1 MSQSSLPDAADRRS
15 PQVGSPQDGPPPRA
29 ALGHRSVIAAG
40 TGNALEFYDFAIFAS
55 LTPVIS
61 QLFFPRGDQLAAILS
76 TLALFAVGFVMRPV
90 GAVVFGRLADK
101 HGRRIPLAIAV
112 LIMGVTTVLI
122 GVMPTYAEAGVVA
135 PLLLCVARLL
145 QGLSVGGEFGT
156 SASFL
161 VEHAPPHRRGLYGSY
176 AFFSS
181 TAGSVLGAFVVLV
194 LTLSMSAE
202 TLNGWGWRVP
212 FLLGFPLLAIG
223 LYLRY
228 RIAESP
234 EFEAVKAGNAR
245 ARSPLRT
252 LFTQHWRAFLTVI
265 GICVGF
271 NIAAS
276 TVQAF
281 VLTYI
286 RTVIGLPAAPA
297 LSTVVIATTVGVAMV
312 LVFGHLSDRFGS
324 RPVLVFACALAVV
337 LPYPSLLVIGLG
349 GFGPALLGQL
359 ILWVPVAAFGGAIP
373 ALFAALFPTQVRVSG
388 FGIAYG
394 FGSAIFAGT
403 APFVATLLI
412 ELSGDTLAPAWYMTA
427 AAVVTLV
434 VVLTAASVRRAGST
448 A

>member
-1 MSQSSLPDAADRRS
+1 MSQPSPPDAVSQVPAAPTSTGFSRRS
-15 PQVGSPQDGPPPRA
+15 V
-29 ALGHRSVIAAG
+29 VAAG

-61 QLFFPRGDQLAAILS
+61 QLFFPSGDPLAAILS

-90 GAVVFGRLADK
+90 GAVVFGRLADR
-101 HGRRIPLAIAV
+101 HGRRIPLAVSI

-122 GVMPTYAEAGVVA
+122 GVMPTYDRAGILA

-145 QGLSVGGEFGT
+145 QGLSIGGEFGT

-161 VEHAPPHRRGLYGSY
+161 VEHAPRHRRGLYGSF

-181 TAGSVLGAFVVLV
+181 TAGSVLGALVVLV
-194 LTLSMSAE
+194 LTVGMPPAV
-202 TLNGWGWRVP
+202 LNDWGWRVP
-212 FLLGFPLLAIG
+212 FLLGFPLLAVG

-234 EFEAVKAGNAR
+234 EFEAVRAGNAR
-245 ARSPLRT
+245 ATSPVST
-252 LFTQHWRAFLTVI
+252 LFREHRRAFLTLLGVCI
-265 GICVGF
+265 GFSV
-271 NIAAS
+271 ASS

-286 RTVIGLPAAPA
+286 RTVVGLPAVPA
-297 LSTVVIATTVGVAMV
+297 LTTVVLATSVGVALV
-312 LVFGHLSDRFGS
+312 LLFGQLSDRYG
-324 RPVLVFACALAVV
+324 RRAVLVFAAVLTV
-337 LPYPSLLVIGLG
+337 LLPYPSLLVMGLG
-349 GFGPALLGQL
+349 GFGPALVGQL

-373 ALFAALFPTQVRVSG
+373 SLFAELFPARVRASG
-388 FGIAYG
+388 FGIGYG

-412 ELSGDTLAPAWYMTA
+412 ELTGDTVSPAWYMTA
-427 AAVVTLV
+427 AGAVTLAVVL
-434 VVLTAASVRRAGST
+434 ASASVRRSSVS
-448 A
+448 

>member
-1 MSQSSLPDAADRRS
+1 MSQSSPPDAVSSRPAAAPAGLSRRS
-15 PQVGSPQDGPPPRA
+15 V
-29 ALGHRSVIAAG
+29 VAAG

-61 QLFFPRGDQLAAILS
+61 QLFFPSGDQLAAILS
-76 TLALFAVGFVMRPV
+76 TLALYAVGFVMRPV
-90 GAVVFGRLADK
+90 GAIVFGRLADR
-101 HGRRIPLAIAV
+101 HGRRIPLAISV

-122 GVMPTYAEAGVVA
+122 GVMPTYAQAGVLA

-161 VEHAPPHRRGLYGSY
+161 VEHAPRHRRGLYGSF

-181 TAGSVLGAFVVLV
+181 TAGSVLGALVVLV
-194 LTLSMSAE
+194 LTIWMPADAL
-202 TLNGWGWRVP
+202 TGWGWRIP

-234 EFEAVKAGNAR
+234 EFEAVKAVNAR
-245 ARSPLRT
+245 AKSPLRT
-252 LFTQHWRAFLTVI
+252 LFREHWRAFLTLI
-265 GICVGF
+265 GICIGF
-271 NIAAS
+271 SVAS
-276 TVQAF
+276 ATAQAF

-286 RTVIGLPAAPA
+286 RSVLGLPAVQA
-297 LSTVVIATTVGVAMV
+297 LTSVVLATTFGVFMV
-312 LVFGHLSDRFGS
+312 LVFGHLSDRHG
-324 RPVLVFACALAVV
+324 RRAVLVFACVLTVL
-337 LPYPSLLVIGLG
+337 LPYPSMLVMGLG
-349 GFGPALLGQL
+349 GFGSVLLGQL

-373 ALFAALFPTQVRVSG
+373 ALFAELFPTKVRASG
-388 FGIAYG
+388 FGIGYG

-412 ELSGDTLAPAWYMTA
+412 ELTGDTLSPAWYMTA
-427 AAVVTLV
+427 AGLVTLV
-434 VVLTAASVRRAGST
+434 VVVTSVSVRRSSDS
-448 A
+448 

>member
-1 MSQSSLPDAADRRS
+1 MSQPSSLDAESPLPAAPGSPHGRRLARRS
-15 PQVGSPQDGPPPRA
+15 IV
-29 ALGHRSVIAAG
+29 AAG

-61 QLFFPRGDQLAAILS
+61 KLFFPPGDPIAAVLS
-76 TLALFAVGFVMRPV
+76 TFALFGVGFVMRPV
-90 GAVVFGRLADK
+90 GAIVFGRLADRR
-101 HGRRIPLAIAV
+101 GRKVPLAIAV
-112 LIMGVTTVLI
+112 LIMGLTTVLI
-122 GVMPTYAEAGVVA
+122 GVMPTYPAAGITA

-161 VEHAPPHRRGLYGSY
+161 VEHAPRDRRGRYGAF

-181 TAGSVLGAFVVLV
+181 TLGSVLGTVVVLL
-194 LTLSMSAE
+194 LTVSMPPA
-202 TLNGWGWRVP
+202 TLEAWGWRVP

-234 EFEAVKAGNAR
+234 EFEELKADGAR
-245 ARSPLRT
+245 AKSPLRA
-252 LFTQHWRAFLTVI
+252 LFKDHWPGFLTVI

-271 NIAAS
+271 NIASS

-286 RTVIGLPAAPA
+286 RSVVGLPAAQA
-297 LSTVVIATTVGVAMV
+297 LGTVVIATTVGIFLV
-312 LVFGHLSDRFGS
+312 LAFGYLSDRYS
-324 RPVLVFACALAVV
+324 RKAILVFACV
-337 LPYPSLLVIGLG
+337 LTVLLPVPALLVIGLK
-349 GFGPALLGQL
+349 GFGAALLGQL
-359 ILWVPVAAFGGAIP
+359 ILWIPVAAFGGAIP
-373 ALFAALFPTQVRVSG
+373 VLFAELFPTRVRVSG

-394 FGSAIFAGT
+394 FGSALFAGT

-412 ELSGDTLAPAWYMTA
+412 ELSGNKVSPAWYAMA
-427 AAVVTLV
+427 GGAVTLV
-434 VVLTAASVRRAGST
+434 VVITCVGRVRSAGTSDRRE
-448 A
+448 

>member
-1 MSQSSLPDAADRRS
+1 MSQSSPPDATSPAPAPPDVTTLSRRS
-15 PQVGSPQDGPPPRA
+15 V
-29 ALGHRSVIAAG
+29 VAAG

-61 QLFFPRGDQLAAILS
+61 QLFFPAGDALVAILS

-90 GAVVFGRLADK
+90 GAILFGRLADRR
-101 HGRRIPLAIAV
+101 GRRLPLAVAV

-122 GVMPTYAEAGVVA
+122 GVMPTYDRAGVLA

-161 VEHAPPHRRGLYGSY
+161 VEHAPRRRRGLYGSY

-181 TAGSVLGAFVVLV
+181 TAGSVLGAFVVLL
-194 LTLSMSAE
+194 LTLSLSVDA
-202 TLNGWGWRVP
+202 LNSWGWRVP

-234 EFEAVKAGNAR
+234 EFEKVEAENAR

-252 LFTQHWRAFLTVI
+252 LFREHWRAFLTVL
-265 GICVGF
+265 GICLGF
-271 NIAAS
+271 NIAAA
-276 TVQAF
+276 TLQAF

-286 RTVIGLPAAPA
+286 RSVLGMSAVPA
-297 LSTVVIATTVGVAMV
+297 LTTVVLSTTVGVVMV
-312 LVFGHLSDRFGS
+312 LLFGHLSDRYGR
-324 RPVLVFACALAVV
+324 RPVLVLACVLSVV
-337 LPYPSLLVIGLG
+337 LPYPCLLIIGLG
-349 GFGPALLGQL
+349 GFGSVLLGQL

-394 FGSAIFAGT
+394 FGSALFAGT
-403 APFVATLLI
+403 TPFVATLLI
-412 ELSGDTLAPAWYMTA
+412 ELSGERIAPAWYMSA
-427 AAVVTLV
+427 AGLVTLV
-434 VVLTAASVRRAGST
+434 VVLASTSVRRAST
-448 A
+448 

>member
-1 MSQSSLPDAADRRS
+1 MSQSSPPAAVVRTPSGDGAS
-15 PQVGSPQDGPPPRA
+15 PASLSR
-29 ALGHRSVIAAG
+29 RSVIAAG

-61 QLFFPRGDQLAAILS
+61 QLFFPSGDPLVAILS
-76 TLALFAVGFVMRPV
+76 TLALYAVGFVMRPV
-90 GAVVFGRLADK
+90 GAIMFGRLADR
-101 HGRRIPLAIAV
+101 HGRRLPLAIAV

-122 GVMPTYAEAGVVA
+122 GVMPTYATAGIVA
-135 PLLLCVARLL
+135 PVLLCLARLL

-161 VEHAPPHRRGLYGSY
+161 VEHAPRHRRGLYGSY

-181 TAGSVLGAFVVLV
+181 TAGSVLGALVVLI
-194 LTLSMSAE
+194 LTIWMPAD
-202 TLNGWGWRVP
+202 TLNSWGWRVP
-212 FLLGFPLLAIG
+212 FLLSFPLLVVG

-234 EFEAVKAGNAR
+234 EFEGVKAENAR
-245 ARSPLRT
+245 AKSPLRT
-252 LFTQHWRAFLTVI
+252 LFREHRRAFLVVI

-271 NIAAS
+271 NIASA
-276 TVQAF
+276 TLQAF

-286 RTVIGLPAAPA
+286 RSVIGLPAVQA
-297 LSTVVIATTVGVAMV
+297 LTTVVISTTVGVFMV
-312 LVFGHLSDRFGS
+312 LVFGHLSDRYG
-324 RPVLVFACALAVV
+324 RKPILVFACVLTVI
-337 LPYPSLLVIGLG
+337 LPYPSLLIIGLS
-349 GFGPALLGQL
+349 GFGSALLGQL

-412 ELSGDTLAPAWYMTA
+412 ELSGDRLAPAWYMTA
-427 AAVVTLV
+427 AGLVTLV
-434 VVLTAASVRRAGST
+434 VVVTSASVSRNSAVTS
-448 A
+448 

>member
-1 MSQSSLPDAADRRS
+1 MSQSSPLDAVSSPPAAAHVGLSRRS
-15 PQVGSPQDGPPPRA
+15 V
-29 ALGHRSVIAAG
+29 VAAG

-61 QLFFPRGDQLAAILS
+61 QLFFPSGDPLAAILS
-76 TLALFAVGFVMRPV
+76 TLALYAVGFVMRPV
-90 GAVVFGRLADK
+90 GAIVFGRLADR
-101 HGRRIPLAIAV
+101 HGRRIPLAISV

-122 GVMPTYAEAGVVA
+122 GVMPTYAQAGVLA

-161 VEHAPPHRRGLYGSY
+161 VEHAPRQRRGLYGSF

-181 TAGSVLGAFVVLV
+181 TAGSVLGALVVLV
-194 LTLSMSAE
+194 LTIWMPAE
-202 TLNGWGWRVP
+202 ALNGWGWRIP

-234 EFEAVKAGNAR
+234 EFEAVKAENAR

-252 LFTQHWRAFLTVI
+252 LFREHWQAFLTLI
-265 GICVGF
+265 GICIGF
-271 NIAAS
+271 SVAS
-276 TVQAF
+276 ATAQAF

-286 RTVIGLPAAPA
+286 RSVVGLPAVQA
-297 LSTVVIATTVGVAMV
+297 LTSVVLATTFGVFMV
-312 LVFGHLSDRFGS
+312 LVFGHLSDRYG
-324 RPVLVFACALAVV
+324 RRAVLLFACVLTVV
-337 LPYPSLLVIGLG
+337 LPYPSMLVMGSA
-349 GFGPALLGQL
+349 GFGSALLGQL

-373 ALFAALFPTQVRVSG
+373 ALFAELFPTKVRASG
-388 FGIAYG
+388 FGIGYG

-412 ELSGDTLAPAWYMTA
+412 ELTGDTLSPAWYMTA
-427 AAVVTLV
+427 AGLVTLV
-434 VVLTAASVRRAGST
+434 VVLTSVSVRRSSVS
-448 A
+448 

>member
-1 MSQSSLPDAADRRS
+1 MSQSSPPDAASDALAPPGVTTLSRRS
-15 PQVGSPQDGPPPRA
+15 V
-29 ALGHRSVIAAG
+29 VAAG

-61 QLFFPRGDQLAAILS
+61 QLFFPSGDALAAILS
-76 TLALFAVGFVMRPV
+76 TLALYAVGFVMRPV
-90 GAVVFGRLADK
+90 GAILFGRLADRR
-101 HGRRIPLAIAV
+101 GRRLPLAVAV

-122 GVMPTYAEAGVVA
+122 GVMPTYAQAGIVA

-161 VEHAPPHRRGLYGSY
+161 VEHAPRHRRGLYGSY

-194 LTLSMSAE
+194 LTISMSAD
-202 TLNGWGWRVP
+202 TLNSWGWRVP

-234 EFEAVKAGNAR
+234 EFEEVKAENAR
-245 ARSPLRT
+245 VKSPLRS
-252 LFTQHWRAFLTVI
+252 LFREHWRAFLTVL
-265 GICVGF
+265 GICIGF
-271 NIAAS
+271 NIASA
-276 TVQAF
+276 TLQAF

-286 RTVIGLPAAPA
+286 RSVIGMPAVPA
-297 LSTVVIATTVGVAMV
+297 LTTVVLSTTVGVAMV
-312 LVFGHLSDRFGS
+312 LLFGHLSDRYGR
-324 RPVLVFACALAVV
+324 RPVLVLACVLTVV
-337 LPYPSLLVIGLG
+337 LPYPCLLIIGLG

-394 FGSAIFAGT
+394 FGSALFAGT

-412 ELSGDTLAPAWYMTA
+412 ELSGDKLAPAWYMTA
-427 AAVVTLV
+427 AGLVTLV
-434 VVLTAASVRRAGST
+434 VVLTAASVRRAST
-448 A
+448 

>member
-1 MSQSSLPDAADRRS
+1 MSRSASPVAPGEVPARTPLARRA
-15 PQVGSPQDGPPPRA
+15 V
-29 ALGHRSVIAAG
+29 VAAG

-61 QLFFPRGDQLAAILS
+61 QLFFPAGDALAAILS
-76 TLALFAVGFVMRPV
+76 TLAVFAVGFVMRPV
-90 GAVVFGRLADK
+90 GAVVFGRLADR
-101 HGRRIPLAIAV
+101 HGRRIPLAVAV

-122 GVMPTYAEAGVVA
+122 GVMPTYAAAGVVA
-135 PLLLCVARLL
+135 PLLLCLARLL

-161 VEHAPPHRRGLYGSY
+161 VEHAPAHRRGLYGSF

-181 TAGSVLGAFVVLV
+181 TAGSVLGAVVVLV
-194 LTLSMSAE
+194 LTIAMSTE
-202 TLNGWGWRVP
+202 TLHGWGWRVP
-212 FLLGFPLLAIG
+212 FLLGFPLLVVG

-234 EFEAVKAGNAR
+234 EFEEVKAGNAR
-245 ARSPLRT
+245 ESSPLRT
-252 LFTQHWRAFLTVI
+252 LFRRHWRAFLVVL

-286 RTVIGLPAAPA
+286 QSVIGLSAVEA
-297 LSTVVIATTVGVAMV
+297 LTSVVVATTVGVVLV
-312 LVFGHLSDRFGS
+312 LVFGHFSDRFGRKS
-324 RPVLVFACALAVV
+324 VLVFACALAVL

-349 GFGPALLGQL
+349 GFAAALVGQL
-359 ILWVPVAAFGGAIP
+359 ILWIPVAAFGGAIP
-373 ALFAALFPTQVRVSG
+373 ALFAELFPTQVRASG
-388 FGIAYG
+388 FGIGYG

-412 ELSGDTLAPAWYMTA
+412 DLTGDTLAPAWYMTA
-427 AAVVTLV
+427 AALVTLA
-434 VVLTAASVRRAGST
+434 VVLISASVARRPA
-448 A
+448 AA

>member
-1 MSQSSLPDAADRRS
+1 MSRSAPSVAAARGEGASAPASLARRS
-15 PQVGSPQDGPPPRA
+15 V
-29 ALGHRSVIAAG
+29 VAAG
-40 TGNALEFYDFAIFAS
+40 AGNALEFYDFAIFAS

-61 QLFFPRGDQLAAILS
+61 QLFFPSGDPLAAILS

-90 GAVVFGRLADK
+90 GAIVFGRLADR
-101 HGRRIPLAIAV
+101 HGRRIPLAVAV
-112 LIMGVTTVLI
+112 LIMGVSTVLI

-181 TAGSVLGAFVVLV
+181 TAGSVIGAFVVLV
-194 LTLSMSAE
+194 LTISMSTEA
-202 TLNGWGWRVP
+202 LHGWGWRVP
-212 FLLGFPLLAIG
+212 FLLGFPLLVIG

-234 EFEAVKAGNAR
+234 EFEQVKAENAR
-245 ARSPLRT
+245 SASPLRT
-252 LFTQHWRAFLTVI
+252 LFAEHGRAFLTVI

-286 RTVIGLPAAPA
+286 RSVIGLSAVEA
-297 LSTVVIATTVGVAMV
+297 LTTVVIATTVGVAMV
-312 LVFGHLSDRFGS
+312 PVFGHLSDRYG
-324 RPVLVFACALAVV
+324 RKPVLVLACVLTVLLA
-337 LPYPSLLVIGLG
+337 YPSLLVIGLQ

-373 ALFAALFPTQVRVSG
+373 ALFAELFPTQVRASG
-388 FGIAYG
+388 FGIGYG
-394 FGSAIFAGT
+394 FGSAIFAGS

-412 ELSGDTLAPAWYMTA
+412 DLTGYTLAPAWYMTA
-427 AAVVTLV
+427 AGLVTLTV
-434 VVLTAASVRRAGST
+434 VVFSASVARRPAAAT
-448 A
+448 